1 MKNNYA
7 QPELRERLKKKVI
20 SGDKGGKSGQWS
32 ARKAQLLAS
41 EYKKAGGTYK
51 QAKRTGPQKNLQKW
65 TEEKWTTADA
75 QPAIRPGGTRRYLPK
90 AAWTKL
96 SSSQKK
102 ATNRK
107 KVQASRKG
115 KQFVANT
122 PAARRARRSA
132 SR

>member
-1 MKNNYA
+1 M
-7 QPELRERLKKKVI
+7 RERLKKKVL
-20 SGDKGGKSGQWS
+20 SGDKGGKPNQWS

-51 QAKRTGPQKNLQKW
+51 QEKRTEPQKNIEKW
-65 TEEKWTTADA
+65 TEEKWTTSDA
-75 QPAIRPGGTRRYLPK
+75 QAAIRPGGTRRYLPK
-90 AAWTKL
+90 AAWANWRPG
-96 SSSQKK
+96 QKK

-132 SR
+132 AR

>member
-1 MKNNYA
+1 M
-7 QPELRERLKKKVI
+7 RERLKKKVL
-20 SGDKGGKSGQWS
+20 SGDKGGKPNQWS

-51 QAKRTGPQKNLQKW
+51 QEKRPEPQKNIEKW

-75 QPAIRPGGTRRYLPK
+75 QPAIRPGGTRHYLPK
-90 AAWTKL
+90 AAWANW
-96 SSSQKK
+96 SPGHKK
-102 ATNRK
+102 ATYRK

-122 PAARRARRSA
+122 PAARRAHRSA
-132 SR
+132 AR